1 MITSK
6 IISGGAKENRPDYPL
21 FLTSVF
27 LVGLGILILA
37 SASAVFSQEKF
48 NYPSLILRRQIV
60 FGVIPGVILG
70 FLAFKTP
77 IHYLKKIAPILL
89 LIIILLTALVFVPKI
104 GLSSGG
110 ATRWINLGFIS
121 FQPSEFLKP
130 AFIFY
135 LAAWLTNRAEKRKTA
150 SFKKLEQSS
159 FGPRSLLKINATF
172 VAFLLVLSAISLL
185 LILQPD
191 ISTLMVIFL
200 SAILMYFLAETPL
213 SHTVIVISM
222 GIAALVALI
231 KIVPYRLNRLLVF
244 LNSDIDPM
252 GLSYQSKQAIITIGS
267 GGITGLGL
275 GMSAQKFGFLPQS
288 MTDSIFAI
296 FAEETGLIGG
306 LILISL
312 FLIFAWRVF
321 KISKKTVDKFS
332 QITALGIGF
341 WIIIQAFINIGSMAG
356 ILPLTGIPLPFVSYG
371 GSAMTSELIGIGVL
385 LNISKQAA

>member
-1 MITSK
+1 MIPQKT
-6 IISGGAKENRPDYPL
+6 ISGRIKENRPDYPL
-21 FLTSVF
+21 LFSAVF

-37 SASAVFSQEKF
+37 SASANFSQEKL
-48 NYPSLILRRQIV
+48 NYPSLILRRQIL
-60 FGVIPGVILG
+60 FGVIPGAILG

-77 IHYLKKIAPILL
+77 IDYFKKTAPILL
-89 LIIILLTALVFVPKI
+89 LIIVFLTALVFVPQVGI
-104 GLSSGG
+104 SSGG

-121 FQPSEFLKP
+121 FQPSEFLKL

-135 LAAWLTNRAEKRKTA
+135 LAACLPNWTEKKKKA
-150 SFKKLEQSS
+150 SFKKIEKFSISQ
-159 FGPRSLLKINATF
+159 GSLLNINTTF
-172 VAFLLVLSAISLL
+172 IAFLFILGAISLL

-222 GIAALVALI
+222 AAGGLLALI
-231 KIVPYRLNRLLVF
+231 KVAPYRFNRLLVF
-244 LNSDIDPM
+244 LNSEIDPM

-275 GMSAQKFGFLPQS
+275 GMSAQKFGFLPQP

-306 LILISL
+306 LVLISL

-321 KISKKTVDKFS
+321 KISKKTADKFCRL
-332 QITALGIGF
+332 TALGIGF

-371 GSAMTSELIGIGVL
+371 GSAMVAELIGLGVL
-385 LNISKQAA
+385 LNISKQTV